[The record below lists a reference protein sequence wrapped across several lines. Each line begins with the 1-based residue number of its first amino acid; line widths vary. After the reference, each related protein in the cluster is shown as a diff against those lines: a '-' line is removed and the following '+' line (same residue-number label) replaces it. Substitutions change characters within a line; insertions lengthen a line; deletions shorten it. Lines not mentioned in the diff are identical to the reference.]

1 MPFTIITQGSFTST
15 GAGIKINLPSS
26 ADYFKSVN
34 ITQMAT
40 TQATGRCV
48 MGEWYKGVFTDN
60 NGIRWKKTN
69 STSAMN
75 ADLFSTSTASDGFT
89 YVTVSPSAE
98 AYVSG
103 FSSTAA
109 NPAVATQTNT
119 YSNGDIVKLKT
130 ATGDLVLGGM
140 SFQISSVSGAGYTLL
155 GLPATAA
162 NGFTAIS
169 AASTSR
175 ISKYA
180 AVEPEFLYVTAI
192 SVGTAPTVPTAGSII
207 SVSIDPSNYYVV
219 GQKVRFSIPSGF
231 GMSQM
236 NGLTGT
242 ITAINF
248 DNSGAADVAAYNIV
262 VDIDVSA
269 FDAFVFPASATSPTQ
284 PLFATVAPAGAKTA
298 FDPVTGVQTGYNF
311 TLQPFH
317 TGQFTPYMYLG
328 AGTQSPAGSS
338 GDVIVWQAF
347 KQE

>member
-15 GAGIKINLPSS
+15 GAGIRIPLPSS
-26 ADYFKSVN
+26 ANYFKTVN
-34 ITQMAT
+34 KTQMAT

-48 MGEWYKGVFTDN
+48 MGEWYSGVFNDN
-60 NGIRWKKTN
+60 DGIRWKKAN
-69 STSAMN
+69 NTSVMN
-75 ADLFSTSTASDGFT
+75 ADLFSTSTASNGFT
-89 YVTVSPSAE
+89 YVTVAPSAE

-103 FSSTAA
+103 FSSTQA
-109 NPAVATQTNT
+109 NPAVVTQTNT
-119 YSNGDIVKLKT
+119 YSDGDIVRLKT

-140 SFQISSVSGAGYTLL
+140 PFQISSSSGAGYTLL

-180 AVEPEFLYVTAI
+180 AVEPEFLYVTAVDAA
-192 SVGTAPTVPTAGSII
+192 STLTTPYAGAVV

-219 GQKVRFSIPSGF
+219 GMKVRFSVPNGF
-231 GMSQM
+231 GMTQL

-242 ITAINF
+242 ITQINVS
-248 DNSGAADVAAYNIV
+248 NAGNVDVAAYNIV

-269 FDAFVFPASATSPTQ
+269 FNAFVFPASTTSPTQ

-298 FDPVTGVQTGYNF
+298 YDPITGVQTGYNF

-317 TGQFTPYMYLG
+317 SGNFTPYMYISGG
-328 AGTQSPAGSS
+328 AQSPAGSAN
-338 GDVIVWQAF
+338 DVIIWQAI

>member
-1 MPFTIITQGSFTST
+1 MFTIITQGSFTST
-15 GAGIKINLPSS
+15 GAAQIINLPSS
-26 ADYFKSVN
+26 ANYFKTVN

-48 MGEWYKGVFTDN
+48 MGEWYSGVFNAND
-60 NGIRWKKTN
+60 GIRWKKTN

-89 YVTVSPSAE
+89 YVTVAPTAE

-103 FSSTAA
+103 FSSTQA
-109 NPAVATQTNT
+109 NPAVVTQTNT
-119 YSNGDIVKLKT
+119 YSNGDIVRLKT

-140 SFQISSVSGAGYTLL
+140 KFQISSVSGAGYTLL

-162 NGFTAIS
+162 NGYTAIS

-175 ISKYA
+175 VSKYD
-180 AVEPEFLYVTAI
+180 AVEPEYLFITGIQTATTLTTPY
-192 SVGTAPTVPTAGSII
+192 SGAVV
-207 SVSIDPSNYYVV
+207 SVSVDPSNYYVA
-219 GQKVRFSIPSGF
+219 GMKVRFSIPNGF
-231 GMSQM
+231 GMTQM

-242 ITAINF
+242 ITNVNVSNAG
-248 DNSGAADVAAYNIV
+248 GANVAAYNFV
-262 VDIDVSA
+262 VDIDVSS
-269 FDAFVFPASATSPTQ
+269 FNAFVFPASSTSPTQ
-284 PLFATVAPAGAKTA
+284 PLFATVAPAGAKTSY
-298 FDPVTGVQTGYNF
+298 DPNTGVQLGYNF

-317 TGQFTPYMYLG
+317 TGQFVPYMKLG
-328 AGTQSPAGSS
+328 GGAQSPAGSS